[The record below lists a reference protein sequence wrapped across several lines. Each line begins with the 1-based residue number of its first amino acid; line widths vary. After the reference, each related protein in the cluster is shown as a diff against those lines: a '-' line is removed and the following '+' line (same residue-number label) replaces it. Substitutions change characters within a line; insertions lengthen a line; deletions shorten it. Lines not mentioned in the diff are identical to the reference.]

1 LIASFAPFT
10 GCRIQVS
17 QVTDYGP
24 EVSDAPLRKA
34 VKRND
39 LICGVKK
46 VKVLGPDGEEA
57 DEEAGDGRDLG
68 ALVADAVADALIFKR
83 VVYPLRDEKVDVV
96 LEPTLTVEMSKNRF
110 TNAVTVFPGLILPWV
125 DGLGF
130 DYDHAAVLEVK
141 ILNANRSF
149 AIADTLSGE
158 ASTVATRYPSILWW
172 LGLHAGL
179 FVLMV
184 FETVS
189 TDVAVLEKLSELS
202 TERAVGP
209 VVERLVDEFEPAPKP
224 CPDHPNLEQPGRFC
238 IKDRRDLFYP
248 ILRRGAAKAAPK
260 TLVLR
265 QV

>member
-83 VVYPLRDEKVDVV
+83 VVYPLRDEKV
-96 LEPTLTVEMSKNRF
+96 F
-110 TNAVTVFPGLILPWV
+110 TNAVTVFPGLFLPWV

-260 TLVLR
+260 TAAPP
-265 QV
+265 Q